1 MIGQIVR
8 IGRGPSDL
16 MRVER
21 CLPDRSRFY
30 GTACRGG
37 PTGAAAA
44 QIALATREDIA
55 TWQAWAESRDD
66 GNPRR
71 GVRTVGRA

>member
-30 GTACRGG
+30 GTACRGYD
-37 PTGAAAA
+37 TEIGAR
-44 QIALATREDIA
+44 QIAIATDEDLAT
-55 TWQAWAESRDD
+55 WSAWAENRGD
-66 GNPRR
+66 GNTLPL
-71 GVRTVGRA
+71 